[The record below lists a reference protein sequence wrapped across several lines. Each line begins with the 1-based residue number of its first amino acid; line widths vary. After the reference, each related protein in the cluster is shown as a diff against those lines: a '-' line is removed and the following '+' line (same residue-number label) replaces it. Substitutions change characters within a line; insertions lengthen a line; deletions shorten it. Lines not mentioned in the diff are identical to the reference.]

1 MNQTERLYHIDKL
14 LRANRCVPVNRFL
27 EEIGI
32 SIATFKRDLEHLR
45 SHFNAPIEWDRE
57 YRGYRLA
64 TPTNTGPRYEL
75 PGIWFNASEIH
86 ALLTI
91 EHLLE
96 NIEPGILQPHFSAF
110 RERLA
115 SILEQPE
122 STMREIERRVFIQH
136 RFKRLVSP
144 RHFKTIVEALLR
156 RQRLRLTHDSRFT
169 HQISERTVSPQRL
182 IHYREIWYLVVWC
195 HLREAVRTFALDNL
209 VSAEILTDPAIEVE
223 ATELN
228 DLLESGYGIWSGKE
242 VRWATLRFHPSS
254 ARWASSETWHRDQR
268 AHFGADGS
276 YLLEI
281 PYAQDDE
288 LIMDILKYGGGCTVL
303 APEEL
308 RAKVMLRLDQ
318 ARENYLQGN

>member
-14 LRANRCVPVNRFL
+14 LRANRCVPVSRFL

-57 YRGYRLA
+57 CRGYRLA
-64 TPTNTGPRYEL
+64 SPTNNGPRYEL

-91 EHLLE
+91 EHLLQH
-96 NIEPGILQPHFSAF
+96 IEPGVLQPYFSAF

-115 SILEQPE
+115 GILDQPE
-122 STMREIERRVFIQH
+122 SATREIERRVFIQH
-136 RFKRLVSP
+136 RFKRTVPP
-144 RHFKTIVEALLR
+144 RHFIAIVEALLR
-156 RQRLRLTHDSRFT
+156 RQRLRLSHNSRFT
-169 HQISERTVSPQRL
+169 HQTTERTVSPQRL
-182 IHYREIWYLVVWC
+182 IHYREVWYLVTWC
-195 HLREAVRTFALDNL
+195 HLREAVRTFALDN
-209 VSAEILTDPAIEVE
+209 VISAEILNEAAIEVDG
-223 ATELN
+223 TELN
-228 DLLESGYGIWSGKE
+228 VLLENGYGIWSGKD

-254 ARWASSETWHRDQR
+254 ARWASSEIWHRDQH
-268 AHFGADGS
+268 AHFDADGS
-276 YLLEI
+276 YVLEI

-288 LIMDILKYGGGCTVL
+288 LIMDVLKYGAGCTVL

-308 RAKVMLRLDQ
+308 RAKVMLRLDE
-318 ARENYLQGN
+318 ARRNYLQEN